1 MDRLR
6 GAVMARLAA
15 LWAHWGE
22 LLLPAVVL
30 LCLAVPAA
38 AQVPLP
44 GDASRYLPQLRAE
57 LATTWPEVSPRAWVP
72 ALIEQESLWRVGATL
87 RTAREH
93 GCGLGQFTRAY
104 AADGSVRFDALAE
117 TRALDRRLAG
127 WSWADCARPD
137 YQLRAVVVKL
147 RMHDRQCQPL
157 MRGNRQVK
165 ACAAAMYN
173 GGAGSVAKRVRSC
186 SLVAG
191 CDARTWFGNLER
203 QCPQSQQRVAGYGE
217 SFCQINS
224 RYPGRVEARM
234 NKYEEVMR

>member
-6 GAVMARLAA
+6 RALIECLAA
-15 LWAHWGE
+15 CE
-22 LLLPAVVL
+22 VLLLPALVL
-30 LCLAVPAA
+30 LCLVCPAA
-38 AQVPLP
+38 AQKLP
-44 GDASRYLPQLRAE
+44 GDAPRYLPQLQRE
-57 LATTWPEVSPRAWVP
+57 LRTAWPDLAPRAWVP
-72 ALIEQESLWRVGATL
+72 ALIEQESLWRVNATL

-93 GCGLGQFTRAY
+93 GCGFGQFTRAY
-104 AADGSVRFDALAE
+104 DAGGRIRFDALAE
-117 TRALDRRLAG
+117 TRALDARLAG
-127 WSWADCARPD
+127 WSWADCARPE

-157 MRGNRQVK
+157 MRDNRQVK

-191 CDARTWFGNLER
+191 CNAGTWFGHLDR
-203 QCPQSQQRVAGYGE
+203 QCPQSRERAAGYAE
-217 SFCQINS
+217 SFCEINS

-234 NKYEEVMR
+234 PKYVEVMR

>member
-6 GAVMARLAA
+6 RALIECLAA
-15 LWAHWGE
+15 CE
-22 LLLPAVVL
+22 VLLVPALALVL
-30 LCLAVPAA
+30 LCLAGPVA
-38 AQVPLP
+38 AQLP
-44 GDASRYLPQLRAE
+44 GDAPRYLPQLQHELRAAWPD
-57 LATTWPEVSPRAWVP
+57 LAPRAWVP
-72 ALIEQESLWRVGATL
+72 ALIEQESLWRVNATL

-104 AADGSVRFDALAE
+104 DAAGRIRFDALAE
-117 TRALDRRLAG
+117 ARALDRGLAG
-127 WSWADCARPD
+127 WSWADCARPE

-157 MRGNRQVK
+157 MRDNREVK

-186 SLVAG
+186 NLAAG
-191 CDARTWFGNLER
+191 CDAGTWFGHLDR
-203 QCPQSQQRVAGYGE
+203 QCPQSRVAAAGYVE
-217 SFCQINS
+217 SFCEINS

-234 NKYEEVMR
+234 PKYVEVMR